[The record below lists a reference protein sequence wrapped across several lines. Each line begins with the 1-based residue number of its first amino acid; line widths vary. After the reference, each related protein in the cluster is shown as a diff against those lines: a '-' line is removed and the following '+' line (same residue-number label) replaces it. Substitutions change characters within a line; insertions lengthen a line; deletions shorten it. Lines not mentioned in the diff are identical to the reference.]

1 MRCTTAGCE
10 VDADNA
16 LGSFLRARRGGL
28 TPSEVGLSSSKSRR
42 VSGLRREELAL
53 LAGISADY
61 YLRLEQGRD
70 QHPSPQ
76 VLDALA
82 RALLLDSAA
91 TTHLH
96 QLAYESLRPARPSG
110 AARQVSDGV
119 LRLITSWPMNPA
131 HVQGADLTVLASNE
145 LARAVSPIYTP
156 GTNGLRATFLDHS
169 LRQLYRNW
177 EEMAERV
184 VAGVRAATGPLDQQS
199 ALSALVRELREL
211 SPEFVRLWDRHE
223 VHPKGAGVA
232 RLQHPLV
239 GPMDLSYQKFR
250 VEDADGQQL
259 VIFSAESNSGSEFA
273 LRRLAAAAAEGPSQA
288 VSSDATSHSR

>member
-1 MRCTTAGCE
+1 
-10 VDADNA
+10 VNDDNA
-16 LGSFLRARRGGL
+16 LGNFLRARRDGL
-28 TPSEVGLSSSKSRR
+28 TPSEVGLSSSKARR

-82 RALLLDSAA
+82 RALVLDSAA
-91 TTHLH
+91 TTYLH
-96 QLAYESLRPARPSG
+96 QLAYESLRPAQPG
-110 AARQVSDGV
+110 AASREVSHGV
-119 LRLITSWPMNPA
+119 LRLINSWPMNPT
-131 HVQGADLTVLASNE
+131 HVQGADLTILASND
-145 LARAVSPIYTP
+145 LARAVSPTYTP
-156 GTNGLRATFLDHS
+156 GANGLRSTFLDPS
-169 LRQLYRNW
+169 LRELYRNW

-199 ALSALVRELREL
+199 ALSALVSELREL
-211 SPEFVRLWDRHE
+211 SPDFVRLWDRYE
-223 VHPKGAGVA
+223 VHPRGSGVA

-239 GPMDLSYQKFR
+239 GPMDLAFQKFR

-259 VIFSAESNSGSEFA
+259 VIFSAEPNSGSEFA
-273 LRRLAAAAAEGPSQA
+273 LRRLATSITEGSTQA